1 MKKKVKFSKRTTAL
15 IVAAVLL
22 FAGGGVAGTRAAL
35 NIQSELY
42 RAHFYLNH
50 LQVHLLENG
59 KDVCGEK
66 NDLDG
71 SSKVTGN
78 LATSLGYE
86 GIDKQLGT
94 IEPGKLYEERIAAR
108 NGNNIDEF
116 VRLTIR
122 KYWVQTEKAEDGT
135 YTIKIDEETG
145 EPAKA
150 ENMDPAWIHLTYE
163 GSEDGNTGAWAEN
176 KSEATA
182 ESRTFYYRKDLDPKA
197 DSAELF
203 DKIMIDKQVAKL
215 GKVDEKKEGNK
226 TVYTYIYKYD
236 GCAFFIEADV
246 QAIQTHNAKE
256 AIKSQWGVDAT
267 VDYSDPAGNGNGSGS
282 LKVGN

>member
-1 MKKKVKFSKRTTAL
+1 MKKKVKFSKRTMAL
-15 IVAAVLL
+15 LVAAVLL

-59 KDVCGEK
+59 EDVCGEQ
-66 NDLDG
+66 NNLDG
-71 SSKVTGN
+71 ASKVTGN

-86 GIDKQLGT
+86 GIDKPGSV
-94 IEPGKLYEERIAAR
+94 EPGKLYEERIAAR

-122 KYWVQTEKAEDGT
+122 KYWVKTEKAEDGT
-135 YTIKIDEETG
+135 YTIKIDEKTG
-145 EPAKA
+145 EPEKA
-150 ENMDPAWIHLTYE
+150 ENMDPAWIHLTYK
-163 GSEDGNTGAWAEN
+163 GSEDGNTGAWTEN
-176 KSEATA
+176 PSEATA
-182 ESRTFYYRKDLDPKA
+182 ESRTFYYNTDLDPRA
-197 DSAELF
+197 DSADLF

-246 QAIQTHNAKE
+246 QAIQTHNATQ
-256 AIKSQWGVDAT
+256 AIRSQWGVSNVTAS
-267 VDYSDPAGNGNGSGS
+267 YSDPAGNGNGSGS